1 MRGMGRVYPPEG
13 AVEIYPLKRPQT
25 RLRAS
30 GTEVVLMF
38 SEDTN
43 MYFLIRIIFI

>member
-25 RLRAS
+25 RLRAR
-30 GTEVVLMF
+30 GTVVLMF
-38 SEDTN
+38 SEDSN